1 MLLNMASKVFCRV
14 ILERIKIALDE
25 KLREE
30 QAGFRA
36 GRSCTDQIATL
47 RIIIEQSIEWQ
58 SSLYINF
65 IDFEKAFDSIS
76 RDVLWRLLRHYGLP
90 DKIVTIIKVL
100 YEGFSAQVVHN
111 GQKTQPLDMRT
122 GVRQGCLLSPLLFLV
137 ALDWVTR
144 TAFDRKRGIQWTFT
158 TSLEDLDF
166 ADDLA
171 LLSHRIQ
178 DMRDK
183 TRALEVQSAKV
194 GLKINATKTK
204 LMRIGTKRG
213 DGVSVAGERVEEVDE
228 FTYLGSIVSKK
239 GGTDE
244 DIQARIGKARQAFAM
259 LRPIWR
265 STALTTKTK
274 LRVFGSNVKA
284 VLLYGSETWRLT
296 KGLEQKLQV
305 FINKSLR
312 NILRIWW
319 PRKISNKDLWSQT
332 GQRPIEEEIRQ
343 RAWGWIGHTLRK
355 PDGHVVKRA
364 LEWNPQGKRKRG
376 RPQHSWRRTRMAE
389 LAAKHVTWNEAKG
402 TAQNRVRWRAL
413 VEDLCS
419 T

>member
-65 IDFEKAFDSIS
+65 IDFEKALGLSIS
-76 RDVLWRLLRHYGLP
+76 RDVLWKLLRHYGLP
-90 DKIVTIIKVL
+90 DKIVTIIRVL
-100 YEGFSAQVVHN
+100 YEGFSAHVVHN
-111 GQKTQPLDMRT
+111 GQRTQPLNMRT
-122 GVRQGCLLSPLLFLV
+122 GVRQGCLLSSLLFLV

-178 DMRDK
+178 HMRVK

-284 VLLYGSETWRLT
+284 VLLYGSQTWRLT
-296 KGLEQKLQV
+296 MGLEQKLQV

-319 PRKISNKDLWSQT
+319 PRKISNKDLWSQA

-343 RAWGWIGHTLRK
+343 LGAGSATH
-355 PDGHVVKRA
+355 
-364 LEWNPQGKRKRG
+364 
-376 RPQHSWRRTRMAE
+376 
-389 LAAKHVTWNEAKG
+389 
-402 TAQNRVRWRAL
+402 
-413 VEDLCS
+413 
-419 T
+419 

>member
-1 MLLNMASKVFCRV
+1 MHRWREHFQTVLNHVEPLNPPEVEPNDELNIKTGRITRIEIKNAIKKLKNGKAAGCDNIPPEAIKAGEDTSEEVLLDLCNRIWSEEKMPEGWKKGLLIKLPKKGDLSYCKNWRGIMLLNMASKVFCRV
-14 ILERIKIALDE
+14 ILEHIKTALDG

-36 GRSCTDQIATL
+36 GRSCTDEIATL
-47 RIIIEQSIEWQ
+47 RIIVEQSIEWQ

-76 RDVLWRLLRHYGLP
+76 REVLWKLLRHYGMP
-90 DKIVTIIKVL
+90 DKMVTIIRVL

-111 GQKTQPLDMRT
+111 GQRTQPFNMRT

-144 TAFDRKRGIQWTFT
+144 AAFDRKRGIQWTFT

-183 TRALEVQSAKV
+183 TRALEVQGARV

-213 DGVSVAGERVEEVDE
+213 DGVSVAGGRIEEV
-228 FTYLGSIVSKK
+228 SKYSK
-239 GGTDE
+239 
-244 DIQARIGKARQAFAM
+244 
-259 LRPIWR
+259 
-265 STALTTKTK
+265 
-274 LRVFGSNVKA
+274 
-284 VLLYGSETWRLT
+284 
-296 KGLEQKLQV
+296 
-305 FINKSLR
+305 
-312 NILRIWW
+312 
-319 PRKISNKDLWSQT
+319 
-332 GQRPIEEEIRQ
+332 
-343 RAWGWIGHTLRK
+343 
-355 PDGHVVKRA
+355 
-364 LEWNPQGKRKRG
+364 
-376 RPQHSWRRTRMAE
+376 
-389 LAAKHVTWNEAKG
+389 
-402 TAQNRVRWRAL
+402 
-413 VEDLCS
+413 
-419 T
+419 